1 MEIAVLA
8 LGCFWGPEI
17 KFSKIDGIIKTEV
30 GYCGGNSSITTYK
43 EVCTGNTNHAEVVK
57 LDFDEK
63 IITYE
68 KILKIFFQIHDP
80 TTLNSQGPDFGT
92 QYRSEIFYLNDN
104 QKMIAEKVL
113 NEVNERLS
121 GKVVTKI
128 SLLKNYCPAEE
139 YHQKY
144 LESLHI
150 PGAIFFDIDENSRKD
165 TALPHMLVDQMS
177 WDKIVSNMGIK
188 KNDEIVIYDNSDV
201 ISSCRG
207 WFNFIYYGHDP
218 KLINVLNG
226 GLRKWLK
233 EKKKVTDEI
242 SNIDKSDYKGSERK
256 DLVKS
261 KQAIDQN
268 IDEKIFTLID
278 ARSRERFE
286 GKIPEPRKGLRS
298 GCIKNSF
305 CIPFNDCL
313 NDDKTFKN
321 KDQLKKIFKT
331 SIENLEQKKIV
342 FSCGSGVTACVLA
355 LAYSLI
361 NDKYLPCIYDG
372 SWAEYGLI

>member
-8 LGCFWGPEI
+8 LGCVWGPEI

-63 IITYE
+63 IISYE

-144 LESLHI
+144 LEK
-150 PGAIFFDIDENSRKD
+150 R
-165 TALPHMLVDQMS
+165 
-177 WDKIVSNMGIK
+177 
-188 KNDEIVIYDNSDV
+188 
-201 ISSCRG
+201 
-207 WFNFIYYGHDP
+207 
-218 KLINVLNG
+218 
-226 GLRKWLK
+226 
-233 EKKKVTDEI
+233 
-242 SNIDKSDYKGSERK
+242 
-256 DLVKS
+256 
-261 KQAIDQN
+261 
-268 IDEKIFTLID
+268 
-278 ARSRERFE
+278 
-286 GKIPEPRKGLRS
+286 
-298 GCIKNSF
+298 
-305 CIPFNDCL
+305 
-313 NDDKTFKN
+313 
-321 KDQLKKIFKT
+321 
-331 SIENLEQKKIV
+331 
-342 FSCGSGVTACVLA
+342 
-355 LAYSLI
+355 
-361 NDKYLPCIYDG
+361 
-372 SWAEYGLI
+372 